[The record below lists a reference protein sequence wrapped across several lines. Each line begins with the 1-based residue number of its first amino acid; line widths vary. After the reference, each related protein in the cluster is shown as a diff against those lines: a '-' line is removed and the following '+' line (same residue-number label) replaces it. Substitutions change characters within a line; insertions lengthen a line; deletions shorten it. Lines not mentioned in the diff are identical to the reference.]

1 MGKGH
6 SVGVNGQSGRL
17 RFGEF
22 ELDLVKGELRK
33 KGRTVRLQPQ
43 PCKVLTALAS
53 RPGQLV
59 TREELKHRIWNGTT
73 FVDFEQ
79 GLNFCVRQIR
89 LALDDDAESP
99 KFIETVPRRGYRF
112 VFPIT
117 DPNGQPASGL
127 TEEAA
132 SPPSP
137 QNADSAVAATR
148 YRALKRSHGLL
159 WPWVSAAVLTALG
172 IVAFG
177 LWFRGHRPTLTDK
190 DKIVLADFVN
200 TTGDPVFDGAL
211 RQGLAVQLEQSPFLS
226 LVSGEQIQQALR
238 MMKQQPDTK
247 LTPEIAREICQRTSS
262 AAVLNG
268 SIIQVGSQYSLI
280 LKAERCSDGESIAS
294 AQTLAS
300 DKSHVLDAL
309 GKSSSDIRK
318 KLGES
323 FASLQKFST
332 PLEQATTSSL
342 DALHAYDLGFKTGAD
357 RSDDIA
363 AIPLF
368 QRATTIDP
376 NFALAYLLLG
386 MMYAD
391 LREETLS
398 KENIQKAYD
407 LRSQVSQREKLFI
420 ESEYYSNNLGDLQKA
435 QQVYTVWTQ
444 TYPRDWLPRNEAM
457 WLYSVLGQP
466 DKALIEIRE
475 AHMLYPESG
484 LINGN
489 LLSAYIS
496 ADRMAEARAVA
507 EEAKVKTPDTFQVRA
522 NLYRLAFL
530 ENDRA
535 GMEKQIAFSSG
546 KPGLEDQL
554 LNNEADTA
562 AYFGKLAQSRE
573 LSGRAVAS
581 AQRAEEKETAAA
593 YLADAALREALLG
606 NNNEAQQQAATALRL
621 STTAN
626 VQVSAAIVFALTARL
641 ARVEELAEQLGKNH
655 PDDTLAHAVLLPN
668 LTALAALK
676 RNDAP
681 KAIEALRPAIPYEL
695 GASLY
700 PGYYRGLAYLAAH
713 QSNEAAT
720 EFQKILDHRGLV
732 WNLPISALAHLQLG
746 RALANQGDTSKARA
760 AYQDFL
766 MLWRDADPDIPILK
780 KAKLE
785 YARLQ

>member
-1 MGKGH
+1 
-6 SVGVNGQSGRL
+6 VGANGQSARL

-22 ELDLVKGELRK
+22 ELDLDKGELRK
-33 KGRTVRLQPQ
+33 KGRPVRLQPQ
-43 PCKVLTALAS
+43 PCKVLSALAS
-53 RPGQLV
+53 RPGELV
-59 TREELKHRIWNGTT
+59 TREELRHQIWNGTT

-89 LALDDDAESP
+89 LALDDDADSP
-99 KFIETVPRRGYRF
+99 KFIETAPRRGYRF
-112 VFPIT
+112 VFPVT
-117 DPNGQPASGL
+117 PAAGQAANGL
-127 TEEAA
+127 TEAAA
-132 SPPSP
+132 SLPSP
-137 QNADSAVAATR
+137 RYADSPKATTSNGVSKH
-148 YRALKRSHGLL
+148 AHGLL

-172 IVAFG
+172 IVAIG

-190 DKIVLADFVN
+190 DKVVLADFVN

-238 MMKQQPDTK
+238 MMKQQPHTK

-268 SIIQVGSQYSLI
+268 SIIQIGIQYSLI
-280 LKAERCSDGESIAS
+280 LRAERCSDGESIAS
-294 AQTLAS
+294 TQTLAS
-300 DKSHVLDAL
+300 NKSHVLDAL
-309 GKSSSDIRK
+309 GKASSDIRK

-323 FASLQKFST
+323 LASIQKFST
-332 PLEQATTSSL
+332 PLEQATTPSL
-342 DALHAYDLGFKTGAD
+342 DALQAYDLGFKTGAD

-368 QRATTIDP
+368 QRATTLDP

-386 MMYAD
+386 MMYAN
-391 LREETLS
+391 LGEETLS
-398 KENIQKAYD
+398 KDNIQKAYD
-407 LRSQVSQREKLFI
+407 LRSAVSQREKLFI
-420 ESEYYSNNLGDLQKA
+420 ESEYFSNNLGDLQKA

-457 WLYSVLGQP
+457 LLYSFLGQP
-466 DKALIEIRE
+466 DKALDEIRE
-475 AHMLYPESG
+475 AHTLYPESG

-489 LLSAYIS
+489 LLSAYIC
-496 ADRMAEARAVA
+496 AGRIDEAHAVA
-507 EEAKVKTPDTFQVRA
+507 EEVKVKTPDTFQVRA

-530 ENDRA
+530 QNDRA
-535 GMEKQIAFSSG
+535 GMEEQIAFSSG

-573 LSGRAVAS
+573 FSRRAVAS

-593 YLADAALREALLG
+593 YLADTALREALLG
-606 NNNEAQQQAATALRL
+606 NNSEAQQQAATALRL

-626 VQVSAAIVFALTARL
+626 VQVNAAIVFALTARL

-655 PDDTLAHAVLLPN
+655 PDDTLTHSVHLPT
-668 LTALAALK
+668 LTALAALN

-681 KAIEALRPAIPYEL
+681 KAIEALRAAIPYEL

-700 PGYYRGLAYLAAH
+700 PAYYRGLAYLAVH

-746 RALANQGDTSKARA
+746 RAFAIQGDTPKARA

-766 MLWRDADPDIPILK
+766 TLWRDADPDIPILK
-780 KAKLE
+780 QGKAE
-785 YARLQ
+785 YARLR

>member
-1 MGKGH
+1 
-6 SVGVNGQSGRL
+6 VGASGQSARL

-22 ELDLVKGELRK
+22 ELDLEQGELRR
-33 KGRTVRLQPQ
+33 KGRPVRLQPQ
-43 PCKVLTALAS
+43 PSKVLGALAS
-53 RPGQLV
+53 RPGELV
-59 TREELKHRIWNGTT
+59 TREELKHQIWNSTT

-89 LALDDDAESP
+89 LALDDDADSP

-112 VFPIT
+112 VFPVA
-117 DPNGQPASGL
+117 PAAGQAANGL
-127 TEEAA
+127 TEAAA
-132 SPPSP
+132 SLPSLGY
-137 QNADSAVAATR
+137 ADFPKATTLNGVSK
-148 YRALKRSHGLL
+148 RAHGLL
-159 WPWVSAAVLTALG
+159 WPWVSGAVLTALG
-172 IVAFG
+172 IASIG
-177 LWFRGHRPTLTDK
+177 LWFRGYKPTLTNK

-226 LVSGEQIQQALR
+226 LVSEEQIQQALR
-238 MMKQQPDTK
+238 MMKQPPDMK
-247 LTPEIAREICQRTSS
+247 LTPEIAREVCQRTSG

-268 SIIQVGSQYSLI
+268 SINQVGTQYSLI
-280 LKAERCSDGESIAS
+280 LRAERCSDGESIAS
-294 AQTLAS
+294 TQTLAS

-318 KLGES
+318 RLGES
-323 FASLQKFST
+323 LASIQKFST
-332 PLEQATTSSL
+332 PLEQATTPSL
-342 DALHAYDLGFKTGAD
+342 DALQAYDLGFKTGAD

-368 QRATTIDP
+368 QRATTLDP

-386 MMYAD
+386 MMYAN
-391 LREETLS
+391 LGEETLS
-398 KENIQKAYD
+398 RENIQKAYD
-407 LRSQVSQREKLFI
+407 LRSAVSQREKLFI

-457 WLYSVLGQP
+457 LLYSFLGQP
-466 DKALIEIRE
+466 DKALDEIRE
-475 AHMLYPESG
+475 AHTLYPESG

-489 LLSAYIS
+489 LLSAYIC
-496 ADRMAEARAVA
+496 ADRMDEARAVA
-507 EEAKVKTPDTFQVRA
+507 EEVKLKTPDTFQVRA

-530 ENDRA
+530 QNDRA
-535 GMEKQIAFSSG
+535 GMEEQIAFSSG

-562 AYFGKLAQSRE
+562 VYYGKLAHSRE
-573 LSGRAVAS
+573 FSRRAVAS

-606 NNNEAQQQAATALRL
+606 NDSEAQQQAATALGL

-626 VQVSAAIVFALTARL
+626 VQVNAEIVSALTARV
-641 ARVEELAEQLGKNH
+641 ARVGELEGQLGKNH
-655 PDDTLAHAVLLPN
+655 PHDTLTRFVHLPT
-668 LTALAALK
+668 LTALAAL
-676 RNDAP
+676 NGNNAP
-681 KAIEALRPAIPYEL
+681 KAIEALRVAIPYEL

-700 PGYYRGLAYLAAH
+700 PAYYRGLAYLAVH

-732 WNLPISALAHLQLG
+732 WNLPISSLAHLQLG
-746 RALANQGDTSKARA
+746 RAFAIQGDTPKAKA

-766 MLWRDADPDIPILK
+766 TLWRDADPDIPILK
-780 KAKLE
+780 RAKLE

>member
-1 MGKGH
+1 MGA
-6 SVGVNGQSGRL
+6 NGQSARL

-22 ELDLVKGELRK
+22 ELDLDKGELRK
-33 KGRTVRLQPQ
+33 KGRPVRLQPQ
-43 PCKVLTALAS
+43 PCKVLSALAS
-53 RPGQLV
+53 RPGELV
-59 TREELKHRIWNGTT
+59 TREELRHQIWNGTT

-89 LALDDDAESP
+89 LALDDDADSP
-99 KFIETVPRRGYRF
+99 KFIETAPRRGYRF
-112 VFPIT
+112 VFPVT
-117 DPNGQPASGL
+117 PAAGQAANGL
-127 TEEAA
+127 TEAAA
-132 SPPSP
+132 SLPSP
-137 QNADSAVAATR
+137 RYADSPKATTSNGVSKH
-148 YRALKRSHGLL
+148 AHGLL

-172 IVAFG
+172 IVAIG

-190 DKIVLADFVN
+190 DKVVLADFVN

-238 MMKQQPDTK
+238 MMKQQPHTK

-268 SIIQVGSQYSLI
+268 SIIQIGIQYSLI
-280 LKAERCSDGESIAS
+280 LRAERCSDGESIAS
-294 AQTLAS
+294 TQTLAS
-300 DKSHVLDAL
+300 NKSHVLDAL
-309 GKSSSDIRK
+309 GKASSDIRK

-323 FASLQKFST
+323 LASIQKFST
-332 PLEQATTSSL
+332 PLEQATTPSL
-342 DALHAYDLGFKTGAD
+342 DALQAYDLGFKTGAD

-368 QRATTIDP
+368 QRATTLDP

-386 MMYAD
+386 MMYAN
-391 LREETLS
+391 LGEETLS
-398 KENIQKAYD
+398 KDNIQKAYD
-407 LRSQVSQREKLFI
+407 LRSAVSQREKLFI
-420 ESEYYSNNLGDLQKA
+420 ESEYFSNNLGDLQKA

-457 WLYSVLGQP
+457 LLYSFLGQP
-466 DKALIEIRE
+466 DKALDEIRE
-475 AHMLYPESG
+475 AHTLYPESG

-489 LLSAYIS
+489 LLSAYIC
-496 ADRMAEARAVA
+496 AGRIDEAHAVA
-507 EEAKVKTPDTFQVRA
+507 EEVKVKTPDTFQVRA

-530 ENDRA
+530 QNDRA
-535 GMEKQIAFSSG
+535 GMEEQIAFSSG

-573 LSGRAVAS
+573 FSRRAVAS

-593 YLADAALREALLG
+593 YLADTALREALLG
-606 NNNEAQQQAATALRL
+606 NNSEAQQQAATALRL

-626 VQVSAAIVFALTARL
+626 VQVNAAIVFALTARL

-655 PDDTLAHAVLLPN
+655 PDDTLTHSVHLPT
-668 LTALAALK
+668 LTALAALN

-681 KAIEALRPAIPYEL
+681 KAIEALRAAIPYEL

-700 PGYYRGLAYLAAH
+700 PAYYRGLAYLAVH

-746 RALANQGDTSKARA
+746 RAFAIQGDTPKARA

-766 MLWRDADPDIPILK
+766 TLWRDADPDIPILK
-780 KAKLE
+780 QGKAE
-785 YARLQ
+785 YARLR